1 MKKQRV
7 KNLAKSGN
15 SQAAKEYAFLLLKFR
30 LRSEKELAQRLRQ
43 KKFSETIIQDT
54 LTFLKDKQFI
64 DDQIFALADKYDFQ
78 PLDNAVRGW
87 IALSGFEKDQQNY
100 NNLSDLYNFKS
111 I

>member
-1 MKKQRV
+1 M
-7 KNLAKSGN
+7 SN
-15 SQAAKEYAFLLLKFR
+15 SKIDLQEQL
-30 LRSEKELAQRLRQ
+30 
-43 KKFSETIIQDT
+43 
-54 LTFLKDKQFI
+54 DKI

-87 IALSGFEKDQQNY
+87 IALSGFEQDQQNY